1 MEAKMTKTCTITKEQ
16 ETMERRRN
24 HMEIQMPAYS
34 FNEKLARTITA
45 AFMLDM
51 NPTVEE
57 VADVKTAVSE
67 AVTNSIIHGYGTYEK
82 TAEVPMIHMICEQ
95 DGLELTV
102 IIEDKGCG
110 IADIAKAME
119 PLYTTRPDL
128 ERSGMG
134 FAFMEAFMNEVKV
147 ISSPGEGTK
156 VIMKKKIAGVL
167 ED

>member
-1 MEAKMTKTCTITKEQ
+1 
-16 ETMERRRN
+16 
-24 HMEIQMPAYS
+24 MEIQMPAYS
-34 FNEKLARTITA
+34 YNEKLARTITA

-67 AVTNSIIHGYGTYEK
+67 AVTNSIIHGYGAYEK
-82 TAEVPMIHMICEQ
+82 KEEVPMIRMICKQ

-102 IIEDKGCG
+102 IIEDEGCG

-134 FAFMEAFMNEVKV
+134 FAFMEAFMNEIKV

-156 VIMKKKIAGVL
+156 VIMKKKIAGAL